1 MGSHSFFDIAGEVLV
16 DSRRGASGNR
26 AMHSSIER
34 RGGAGVCNTATVSG
48 PSSMTTSAPARTRAS
63 RPATSRAASVAE
75 MWIVAILLIIPL
87 ALSGLLFFVVF
98 GLCCQ
103 HLEEGFSGRPGRAFE
118 TASLRVQASLPDAL
132 QRGFAARHGI
142 LRAPWPCVKY
152 AIVSY
157 ILHMWIP
164 RDVEARLKRSAKTRP
179 VVVLTGARQTGK
191 TSTFRHLF
199 PGYAFVPLDLPT
211 EAEQAE
217 KEPERFLKRHP
228 PPVIIDEVQYA
239 PGIFRHLKV
248 AVDAHRTRNG
258 QFLLTGSQ
266 KFTLMK
272 NVSESLAG
280 RADIVELE
288 TLSFAEIREV
298 LPNTELETAIV
309 RGGFPELYA
318 NPDIDS
324 VAFYNSY
331 LATYLER
338 DVRALAN
345 VGSLRDFERFLRAC
359 ALRSANLLNKA
370 DLARDV
376 GIAPSTANQWLS
388 MLEASGQ
395 AVLIEPWFSNR
406 TKSIVKSPKL
416 YIADTGLLCALL
428 NIHSQEALRQS
439 PAAGAVWET
448 FVFAQL
454 RDRER
459 RAGRTGSLFFWRDR
473 TREVDFVVDAG
484 GRLELFEAK
493 WTELPDLG
501 DTVNLDFV
509 RNVIGKSRV
518 TAGGVVSR
526 TRNSFP
532 FSNDFRALPVTEL
545 G

>member
-1 MGSHSFFDIAGEVLV
+1 
-16 DSRRGASGNR
+16 
-26 AMHSSIER
+26 
-34 RGGAGVCNTATVSG
+34 
-48 PSSMTTSAPARTRAS
+48 
-63 RPATSRAASVAE
+63 
-75 MWIVAILLIIPL
+75 MWI
-87 ALSGLLFFVVF
+87 
-98 GLCCQ
+98 
-103 HLEEGFSGRPGRAFE
+103 RRN
-118 TASLRVQASLPDAL
+118 
-132 QRGFAARHGI
+132 
-142 LRAPWPCVKY
+142 
-152 AIVSY
+152 
-157 ILHMWIP
+157 
-164 RDVEARLKRSAKTRP
+164 VEVRLKRSAKTRP

-191 TSTFRHLF
+191 TSTFLHLF
-199 PGYAFVPLDLPT
+199 PDYEFVSLDLPT

-217 KEPERFLKRHP
+217 KEPERFLERHP
-228 PPVIIDEVQYA
+228 APVIIDEVQYA
-239 PGIFRHLKV
+239 PGLFRHLK
-248 AVDAHRTRNG
+248 AVVDRQRSRTG

-288 TLSFAEIREV
+288 TLSLAEIRAAMPAFD
-298 LPNTELETAIV
+298 LTASIV

-318 NPDIDS
+318 NPDIDAI
-324 VAFYNSY
+324 AFYNSY

-388 MLEASGQ
+388 ILEASGQ
-395 AVLIEPWFSNR
+395 VVLLEPWFSNR

-416 YIADTGLLCALL
+416 YIADTGLLCTLL
-428 NIHSQEALRQS
+428 NIRTKEVLLQS
-439 PAAGAVWET
+439 PSAGAVWET
-448 FVFAQL
+448 FVFTQL

-459 RAGRTGSLFFWRDR
+459 RTGHTGSLFFWRDR
-473 TREVDFVVDAG
+473 TREVDFLVDAG
-484 GRLELFEAK
+484 GRMELFEAK
-493 WTELPDLG
+493 WTEIPDTG

-509 RNVIGKSRV
+509 RKLVGKSRV
-518 TAGGVVSR
+518 TAGGVISR

-532 FSNDFRALPVTEL
+532 FPNGFRALPVTEL